1 MIRRH
6 LSFDCS
12 TVFVLWR
19 LNDNEEVLF
28 VGSNHHFEL
37 LAADTEECEVV
48 GRVHITHQV
57 PRLLRQLGQ
66 VNAIVARKLLLL
78 GLLRE
83 SRLDDGGCGAL
94 VSLVRHNE
102 QTLDTLLTGDA
113 LNAHFDVG
121 LIRTEEKHVSIDVK
135 RGDLGDT

>member
-1 MIRRH
+1 MDAVGGHAHI
-6 LSFDCS
+6 LPSSSLLLPTCS
-12 TVFVLWR
+12 SIFILWG
-19 LNDNEEVLF
+19 LNNDQEVLF

-37 LAADTEECEVV
+37 LAADTEEREVV

-78 GLLRE
+78 GLLGER
-83 SRLDDGGCGAL
+83 RLDDRGCGAL
-94 VSLVRHNE
+94 VSLVGYDE

-113 LNAHFDVG
+113 LNTQFNGG
-121 LIRTEEKHVSIDVK
+121 L
-135 RGDLGDT
+135 